1 MRRSLSGSNGRGQ
14 KSRSEADQYARGGGI
29 FLFPRRPADWSRSAI
44 CASPAIS
51 TKPSD
56 DSDSSQL
63 AGRTPWGGI
72 FPRLIRRNPCLRI
85 GLGREAQ
92 QRLPHAVG
100 ADDVNLEPHA

>member
-1 MRRSLSGSNGRGQ
+1 M
-14 KSRSEADQYARGGGI
+14 
-29 FLFPRRPADWSRSAI
+29 
-44 CASPAIS
+44 CAAPAIS

-72 FPRLIRRNPCLRI
+72 FPCLIRRNPCLRI

-92 QRLPHAVG
+92 QRLKRDEFILHHHGLAFAKSGVLNDGQQYSNCAKGGRVMPERPG
-100 ADDVNLEPHA
+100 DDRIDGRLPPVWWPP